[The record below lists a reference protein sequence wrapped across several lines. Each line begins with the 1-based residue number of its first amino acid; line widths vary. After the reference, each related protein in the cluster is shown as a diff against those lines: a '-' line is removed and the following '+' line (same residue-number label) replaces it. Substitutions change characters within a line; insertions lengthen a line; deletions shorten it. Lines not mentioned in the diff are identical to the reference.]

1 MQQVVE
7 LNTIRLW
14 GADVQFQLRVD
25 GDRIQLSVPRHLL
38 LATRPDEGDPFLPP
52 ERLLVSKL
60 LEIQPLIE
68 QALSRRRDGI
78 VRIA

>member
-14 GADVQFQLRVD
+14 GADVQFQLRID
-25 GDRIQLSVPRHLL
+25 GDRIQLSVPLHLL
-38 LATRPDEGDPFLPP
+38 LATRPDERDPFLPP

-60 LEIQPLIE
+60 LEIQPLID

-78 VRIA
+78 IRIA